1 MRADKT
7 RHPWLP
13 PQRHPGESTRHYVA
27 ALSRQMRALKLI
39 YEDLHN
45 GHDLRRRSRNR
56 YDKLVELRDEAEMGH
71 K

>member
-1 MRADKT
+1 MQDKT

-13 PQRHPGESTRHYVA
+13 PQRYHGETTRHYVA
-27 ALSRQMRALKLI
+27 ELQRHMRKYRKI
-39 YEDLHN
+39 YKNPDE
-45 GHDLRRRSRNR
+45 GHDLRQRSQNR